1 MSENK
6 GYISSSDESGS
17 VNISEEV
24 VAVIAA
30 TAASEIDG
38 VGGMVSSHGR
48 ELVDMVGKKSYAK
61 GVKVVCED
69 KKIFIDVFVLASL
82 GCSVNEMGAS
92 VQAAVKAAVEDA
104 TGLEVGAVNVHV
116 CGIGPK
122 KSK

>member
-6 GYISSSDESGS
+6 GYISSSDKSGS

-30 TAASEIDG
+30 SAASEIDG

-48 ELVDMVGKKSYAK
+48 ELVDMVSKKSFAR
-61 GVKVVCED
+61 GVKIACED
-69 KKIFIDVFVLASL
+69 NRIIIDVFVLASL
-82 GCSVNEMGAS
+82 GYSVNEMGAA
-92 VQAAVKAAVEDA
+92 VQSAVKVAVEDA
-104 TGLEVGAVNVHV
+104 TGLEVCAVNVHV
-116 CGIGPK
+116 CGIGMK

>member
-30 TAASEIDG
+30 SAASEIDG

-48 ELVDMVGKKSYAK
+48 ELVDMLGKKSFAR

-69 KKIFIDVFVLASL
+69 KKLLIDVFLLASL
-82 GCSVNEMGAS
+82 GCSVNEMAAA
-92 VQAAVKAAVEDA
+92 VQSAVKAAVEDA
-104 TGLEVGAVNVHV
+104 TGLEVSAVNVNV
-116 CGIGPK
+116 CGIGLR
-122 KSK
+122 KSR